1 VQEPNAHP
9 ASSSAAFERILDRAL
24 TTPEILAAAGR
35 AGAPLTLEQLRAEAV
50 GARGVIVETVAVVH
64 RGRGL
69 MLTLAALVLSLGIV
83 ITGVYLLC
91 GFGLHALDRRPHIG
105 DGLATAGVI
114 AAAVAAGASVGNLAW
129 LLKAARRCCG
139 VGGEGHGSGLG
150 RGQAE
155 DAWEHAL
162 LEHGVM
168 PFLLDRLGVEAQGE
182 QGRTAPSGSGSGCHP
197 PLPLQ

>member
-9 ASSSAAFERILDRAL
+9 ASSSAAFDRILDRAL

-50 GARGVIVETVAVVH
+50 GARGAIVETVAVVH
-64 RGRGL
+64 RGRGF
-69 MLTLAALVLSLGIV
+69 MLTVAALVLSLGIV

-139 VGGEGHGSGLG
+139 
-150 RGQAE
+150 QAE

-168 PFLLDRLGVEAQGE
+168 PFLRDRLGVEAQGE
-182 QGRTAPSGSGSGCHP
+182 QGRTAPSGSGSGRHSS
-197 PLPLQ
+197 LPLQ